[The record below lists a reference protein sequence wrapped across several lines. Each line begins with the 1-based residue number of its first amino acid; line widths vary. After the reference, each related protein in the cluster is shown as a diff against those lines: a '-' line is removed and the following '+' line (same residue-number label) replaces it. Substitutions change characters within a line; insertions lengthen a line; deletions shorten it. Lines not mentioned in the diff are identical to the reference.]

1 MPPSKLI
8 VWVCG
13 DCSAR
18 NDGSE
23 PGPCVLC
30 DAPQPKRRAVA
41 LDSSVPAVSAVVA
54 SLVSA
59 KFVPKCRPVGA
70 THPSGLVLDIVG
82 IAAGDWGRRCEDH
95 MVCCGQLL
103 EKDFIVRLCKER
115 ILVPN
120 FLALKE
126 KKRYR
131 YETAITV
138 NWVTDGVDRCCVGF
152 LPRAYALEGAIYEG
166 VLCRVTKVFSKSD
179 PSCAIR
185 EKWHLNKGF
194 AHATV
199 ISTLNKRV
207 PPIGSVVTSAV
218 AGMKGDYLP

>member
-1 MPPSKLI
+1 M
-8 VWVCG
+8 
-13 DCSAR
+13 
-18 NDGSE
+18 NDDSQ

-41 LDSSVPAVSAVVA
+41 IDSSVPAALATVA
-54 SLVSA
+54 SSVLA
-59 KFVPKCRPVGA
+59 KFAPKCRPVGA
-70 THPSGLVLDIVG
+70 KHPSGLVLDIVG
-82 IAAGDWGRRCEDH
+82 IAAGDRGCRCEDH

-103 EKDFIVRLCKER
+103 EKDFIVCLRKEK

-120 FLALKE
+120 RLAVKG

-131 YETAITV
+131 YVTAITV
-138 NWVTDGVDRCCVGF
+138 NWVMDGVDRCHVGF
-152 LPRAYALEGAIYEG
+152 LPRAYALEGPIYEG

-179 PSCAIR
+179 PSRAIR
-185 EKWHLNKGF
+185 EKWLLNNGF

-199 ISTLNKRV
+199 ISALNERV
-207 PPIGSVVTSAV
+207 PPIGSVETSAV

>member
-1 MPPSKLI
+1 MPPSKLS

-30 DAPQPKRRAVA
+30 NAPQPKRRVVAV
-41 LDSSVPAVSAVVA
+41 DSSVPAALAVVA
-54 SLVSA
+54 SSVSA
-59 KFVPKCRPVGA
+59 KFALKCKPVCA
-70 THPSGLVLDIVG
+70 THPSGLVVDIIG
-82 IAAGDWGRRCEDH
+82 IAAGDRGRRCEDH

-103 EKDFIVRLCKER
+103 EEDFIVRLRKER

-120 FLALKE
+120 FLAGKG

-138 NWVTDGVDRCCVGF
+138 NWVTDGVDRCRVGF
-152 LPRAYALEGAIYEG
+152 LPWAYALKGAIYEG

-179 PSCAIR
+179 PSRAIR

-199 ISTLNKRV
+199 IFALNERV